1 MSTESNYPFKE
12 PAGPAPYSAAEV
24 SRPSIHLPFALLT
37 AALAVVMINQT
48 MSVFKQRTSLREG
61 KAQLIEAYKNREP
74 MVKQSAD
81 LQAKLQALVLDLL
94 ILSKTDEDAKAI
106 VGKYNIQQNVPA
118 GSAPPAE
125 TPAEPAK

>member
-1 MSTESNYPFKE
+1 M
-12 PAGPAPYSAAEV
+12 
-24 SRPSIHLPFALLT
+24 LT

-48 MSVFKQRTSLREG
+48 MSIFKQRTSLREG

-94 ILSKTDEDAKAI
+94 ILSKTDDDAKAI

-118 GSAPPAE
+118 GSGAPAE